1 MFNIGDLIIYS
12 GHGICQIDEI
22 CDKSILG
29 VTKKYYVLH
38 PVQDTNLTISTP
50 VDNNSVL
57 MLAMIDKNEA
67 EEILESFRH
76 PGIEWIEKSSQRP
89 HIYYDIVNAGNRKE
103 ISKIV
108 NTLMR
113 KKHEIEMS
121 GKKFHEYDRKLL
133 TFISNILFAELAI
146 SLDTTFE
153 KVFDRVTTLISLE
166 V

>member
-22 CDKSILG
+22 CDKSIIG

-38 PVQDTNLTISTP
+38 PVQDPKLTISTP
-50 VDNNSVL
+50 VDNDTVV
-57 MLAMIDKNEA
+57 MLALINKNEA
-67 EEILESFRH
+67 EEILESFMR

-89 HIYYDIVNAGNRKE
+89 HIYYEIVNAGNRKE

-121 GKKFHEYDRKLL
+121 GKKFHEYDRKFL
-133 TFISNILFAELAI
+133 TFVSDILFAELAI

-153 KVFDRVTTLISLE
+153 EIFDRGTNLISLE
-166 V
+166 E

>member
-12 GHGICQIDEI
+12 GHGICLIDEI

-29 VTKKYYVLH
+29 VTRKYYVLH
-38 PVQDTNLTISTP
+38 PVQDTKLTISTP
-50 VDNNSVL
+50 VDNDTVVMHAIIN
-57 MLAMIDKNEA
+57 KHEA
-67 EEILESFRH
+67 EEILESFKR

-89 HIYYDIVNAGNRKE
+89 QIYYEIVNEGNRKE

-113 KKHEIEMS
+113 KKHEIELS

-133 TFISNILFAELAI
+133 NSVSNILFAELAI

-153 KVFDRVTTLISLE
+153 EIFERVTNLIRLSE
-166 V
+166 

>member
-22 CDKSILG
+22 CDKSIIG

-38 PVQDTNLTISTP
+38 PVQDLKLTISTP
-50 VDNNSVL
+50 VDNDTVV
-57 MLAMIDKNEA
+57 MLALINKNEA
-67 EEILESFRH
+67 EKILESFKR
-76 PGIEWIEKSSQRP
+76 PGIEWIEKSSQRS
-89 HIYYDIVNAGNRKE
+89 HIYYEIVNAGNRKE

-121 GKKFHEYDRKLL
+121 GKKFHESDRKLL
-133 TFISNILFAELAI
+133 TFVSDILFAELAI

-153 KVFDRVTTLISLE
+153 EIFDRVTNLISLE
-166 V
+166 K